1 MRAII
6 AVLDSF
12 GIGAAPDAE
21 RFGDAGANTFG
32 HIAESCS
39 DGKIVRGGR
48 SG

>member
-6 AVLDSF
+6 VVLDSF
-12 GIGAAPDAE
+12 GIGAAPATE

-32 HIAESCS
+32 HIAEACA
-39 DGKIVRGGR
+39 DGKIVRGGH